1 MRIAF
6 HNPWLNSS
14 ENQAYMSMAEAGRR
28 IGVEL
33 IACAGETDIE
43 ACQPDFVLAV
53 ASSVAKITDF
63 PTYLTVHEPK
73 EFYLS
78 QLPLLR
84 NLFSFDGYLTI
95 SDSLVR
101 FIKDICTGVGRV
113 EEPGF
118 CYLTPQI
125 SDLHCDWDRP
135 DRAETLKVSYF
146 GTNWSRRMPL
156 LFRALDPMG
165 ILRIHGPRVLGRGKP
180 RQLSG
185 SGGLRRR
192 GTAA

>member
-1 MRIAF
+1 
-6 HNPWLNSS
+6 
-14 ENQAYMSMAEAGRR
+14 
-28 IGVEL
+28 
-33 IACAGETDIE
+33 
-43 ACQPDFVLAV
+43 
-53 ASSVAKITDF
+53 
-63 PTYLTVHEPK
+63 VHEPK

-84 NLFSFDGYLTI
+84 NLFTFDGYLTI

-101 FIKDICTGVGRV
+101 FIKDICTGVGRI

-125 SDLHCDWDRP
+125 SDLHCDWNRP
-135 DRAETLKVSYF
+135 DRAETLQVAYF

-165 ILRIHGPRVLGRGKP
+165 ILRIHRPEESWAMENLASYQGPADFDGVGPQRTYASYGIGLARA
-180 RQLSG
+180 G
-185 SGGLRRR
+185 SPVPPSR
-192 GTAA
+192 